1 MGSNPTGRTLQNIL
15 YMVSENLERMS
26 CKSKEYYKNITAID
40 VTPVKTRDCSIYL
53 VHKKGDTI
61 VKRRLF
67 RKPKVTTVVEDLYKF
82 SDYYSPCSAKDLVRY
97 HFYGTRYNEEKDFF
111 YFPGEVK
118 ICFSNKKDAECH
130 RFDTD
135 EELKTFV
142 NDLMEK
148 CRKCG
153 NELL

>member
-1 MGSNPTGRTLQNIL
+1 MIK
-15 YMVSENLERMS
+15 ENLESLS
-26 CKSKEYYKNITAID
+26 CKSKEYYKNITSID
-40 VTPVKTRDCSIYL
+40 VTPVKVRDCSKYL
-53 VHKKGDTI
+53 IHKKGDTI
-61 VKRRLF
+61 VKKRLF

-82 SDYYSPCSAKDLVRY
+82 SDYSPCSAKNLVRH

-118 ICFSNKKDAECH
+118 ICFSNKKDAEYNK
-130 RFDTD
+130 FDTD